1 MIPPPDGVVTYLM
14 TDIVGSAA
22 LWERHREQMNV
33 ALLQHD
39 RIIASAVDG
48 NDGLLVKH
56 RGEGDS
62 TLSVFIRATGA
73 ARAAFSAQLQI
84 KDAAWP
90 PGVVLRVRM
99 AVHTGEDVSRDGDY
113 YGLTI
118 TRAARIRAI
127 ADGGQILCSRV
138 TADIIADSLTS
149 TTELHDIGLRALE
162 GLARPEH
169 IYALEAGQPRPAVT
183 RPPSPE
189 TRFASIGATGTKYR
203 RRTCRAGRLL

>member
-1 MIPPPDGVVTYLM
+1 MIPRPDGVVTYLM
-14 TDIVGSAA
+14 SDIVGSAA

-33 ALLQHD
+33 ALLEHD
-39 RIIASAVDG
+39 RIIASAVKASG
-48 NDGLLVKH
+48 GVLVKH

-62 TLSVFIRATGA
+62 TLSVFARATGA

-84 KDAAWP
+84 KHAAWP

-99 AVHTGEDVSRDGDY
+99 AVHTGEDASRDGDY
-113 YGLTI
+113 YGLAI

-138 TADIIADSLTS
+138 TADIIADSLTG
-149 TTELHDIGLRALE
+149 TTELHDIGLHSLE

-169 IYALEAGQPRPAVT
+169 IYALEAGQPRPPVT
-183 RPPSPE
+183 RRPSPE
-189 TRFASIGATGTKYR
+189 TRFARRCATGTNHR
-203 RRTCRAGRLL
+203 GRTCRAGRLL